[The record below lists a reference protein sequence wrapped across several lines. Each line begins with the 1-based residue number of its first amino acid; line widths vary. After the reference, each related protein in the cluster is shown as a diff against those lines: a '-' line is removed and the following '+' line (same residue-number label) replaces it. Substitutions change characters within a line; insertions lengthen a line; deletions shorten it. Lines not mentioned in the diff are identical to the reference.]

1 MHVLQHPVR
10 RKIKQVVANAQ
21 VPVSMYRRVEMQQKI
36 KQNAQGFLDKK
47 LFQDIQRSK
56 FGSADFTAHSRRY
69 AKPQSFAYDS
79 RNLGQFQ
86 LGIQATNLV
95 TCNSQ
100 QD

>member
-47 LFQDIQRSK
+47 LF
-56 FGSADFTAHSRRY
+56 
-69 AKPQSFAYDS
+69 
-79 RNLGQFQ
+79 
-86 LGIQATNLV
+86 
-95 TCNSQ
+95 
-100 QD
+100 